1 MNENELMHYGVLGM
15 KWGVHRANKLS
26 SKAAGSVSR
35 SKELKKQGRTSEANR
50 EMAKAKKYKATSEKI
65 TKKSIE
71 RSGGTKAYEY
81 NKNES
86 LGKSIAK
93 SSIMGTYGTLRYNEL
108 RSKNIVRGKAFIVG
122 ELANGINYATMN
134 AASIIEPRLMEEKN
148 KNLLK
153 KYKII

>member
-1 MNENELMHYGVLGM
+1 M
-15 KWGVHRANKLS
+15 
-26 SKAAGSVSR
+26 
-35 SKELKKQGRTSEANR
+35 T
-50 EMAKAKKYKATSEKI
+50 KAKKYKSTSEKI

-86 LGKSIAK
+86 WGKSIAK

-108 RSKNIVRGKAFIVG
+108 RSKNILRGKAFIVG
-122 ELANGINYATMN
+122 KLANGINYATMN
-134 AASIIEPRLMEEKN
+134 AASIIEPRLREEKN